1 MSTRTD
7 TGNHPVDPVPP
18 PPGEDARPDGPRA
31 PAPPQALS
39 PSRAADFMTCPL
51 MYRYRVIDRLP
62 EKPRASAARGTL
74 VHAVLERLFDAPAA
88 ERTPPRA
95 RALVAPAWERMLAD
109 RPELAELFTD
119 GGDEADG
126 AGAAAPD
133 GGEGTGGDGGGGDG
147 PDGAAARLAEW
158 LAGAEQLV
166 ERWFTLEDPVRLE
179 PAERELF
186 VETVLASGLKLRGVI
201 DRVDVAPTGE
211 VRVVDY
217 KTGKAPPPE
226 YAADALFQIK
236 FYALVL
242 WRLRGSVPRR
252 LQLVYLGSGDV
263 LTYDPDAADLR
274 GVERKVHALWQA
286 IQRAT
291 ESGDWRPRP
300 GRLCGWCDFK
310 AACPSF
316 GGTPPPYPL
325 PVPDPAAPGMPQPRP
340 AGDGDAGQGRMDT
353 A

>member
-1 MSTRTD
+1 MSTRSD
-7 TGNHPVDPVPP
+7 SGNHPGDPAPP
-18 PPGEDARPDGPRA
+18 QAGGDARPDVPRA
-31 PAPPQALS
+31 AEPPRALS

-51 MYRYRVIDRLP
+51 MYRFRVIDRLP

-74 VHAVLERLFDAPAA
+74 VHAVLERLFDDPAA

-95 RALVAPAWERMLAD
+95 RALVAPAWERMLAA
-109 RPELAELFTD
+109 RPELAELFAEGD
-119 GGDEADG
+119 GAAAG
-126 AGAAAPD
+126 AGAEEA
-133 GGEGTGGDGGGGDG
+133 GSGGGGAE
-147 PDGAAARLAEW
+147 GAAARLAEW

-166 ERWFTLEDPVRLE
+166 ERWFTLEDPARLE
-179 PAERELF
+179 PEERELF

-201 DRVDVAPTGE
+201 DRVDVAPTGD

-242 WRLRGSVPRR
+242 WRLRGRVPRR

-263 LTYDPDAADLR
+263 LTYDPDEADLR
-274 GVERKVHALWQA
+274 GVERKLHALWQA

-300 GRLCGWCDFK
+300 GRLCGWCDFQDS
-310 AACPSF
+310 CPAF

-325 PVPDPAAPGMPQPRP
+325 GTADLGMPGPRP
-340 AGDGDAGQGRMDT
+340 AGDGDGAQGRMDT